1 VRIAATNSLYF
12 KKKPVNDI
20 IINILAMK
28 YGGGEK
34 NPSKNKYLLPLLVGK
49 GKRLEITTN
58 LSMIKLQG
66 EKNYPSLVGMCTYC
80 TRIFKRKQ
88 PAMRNTIFKD
98 QARV

>member
-1 VRIAATNSLYF
+1 MMSPKILKSTYAVRIAATNSLYF

-34 NPSKNKYLLPLLVGK
+34 NPSKNKYLPLLVGK
-49 GKRLEITTN
+49 GKRLEITAN

-66 EKNYPSLVGMCTYC
+66 KKISIFGRYVHIQESLL
-80 TRIFKRKQ
+80 
-88 PAMRNTIFKD
+88 
-98 QARV
+98 